1 MGGGLQNLLV
11 QGLSRRTLLGGGLA
25 TLLLTR
31 VRSSHASSYLTF
43 RVRAP
48 QLEARFRNWWNRAE
62 GYAEDLVTS
71 KHPSVVQFHHS
82 LSAIPGDLGSIEFIG
97 TVNNVVNAA
106 ATYVEDYRSGR
117 GRDQWASPIEFLER
131 GGDCEDFALTKA
143 ATLYSLGW
151 PLDSTYLL
159 VGELDRPP
167 AMPTGHAV
175 LVAVLGNRQD
185 SHLILDSISD
195 RVVSLQR
202 YQGFR
207 PIYGL
212 DRKGAIMFVPPLN

>member
-11 QGLSRRTLLGGGLA
+11 QGLSRRTLLGGGFA

-31 VRSSHASSYLTF
+31 VRSSHASSYLTL

-62 GYAEDLVTS
+62 GYAQDLATS
-71 KHPSVVQFHHS
+71 ENPSVVQFRHS
-82 LSAIPGDLGSIEFIG
+82 LSAIPKELGLIDFIG
-97 TVNNVVNAA
+97 AVNDAVNAA
-106 ATYVEDYRSGR
+106 ATYVEDYRSRR

-167 AMPTGHAV
+167 AKLTRHAV

-212 DRKGAIMFVPPLN
+212 DRKSAIMFVPPLS

>member
-1 MGGGLQNLLV
+1 MRGRLQNLLV
-11 QGLSRRTLLGGGLA
+11 QELGRRTLLGGGLA

-31 VRSSHASSYLTF
+31 VRVSHANGYAMF

-48 QLEARFRNWWNRAE
+48 HLEARYRNWQNRAE

-71 KHPSVVQFHHS
+71 EHPSVVQFRHG
-82 LSAIPGDLGSIEFIG
+82 LAAISSNLGVIEFIG
-97 TVNNVVNAA
+97 TVNKVVNAA

-151 PLDSTYLL
+151 PSDSTYLL

-167 AMPTGHAV
+167 AKPTGHAV
-175 LVAVLGNRQD
+175 LIAVMDDRQD
-185 SHLILDSISD
+185 SHLVLDNIAES
-195 RVVSLQR
+195 VVSLQR

-212 DRKGAIMFVPPLN
+212 DRKSAIMFVPPLS

>member
-1 MGGGLQNLLV
+1 MGSGLKNSSV
-11 QGLSRRTLLGGGLA
+11 QGLGRRTLLGGGLA

-31 VRSSHASSYLTF
+31 VRVSHATTYAMF
-43 RVRAP
+43 RIRAP
-48 QLEARFRNWWNRAE
+48 QLEARFRNWRNRTE

-71 KHPSVVQFHHS
+71 KHPSVVQFRHS
-82 LSAIPGDLGSIEFIG
+82 LAAIPSDLGLIEFIG

-106 ATYVEDYRSGR
+106 ATYVEDYRSGP

-151 PLDSTYLL
+151 PPDSTYLL

-167 AMPTGHAV
+167 AKPTGHAV
-175 LVAVLGNRQD
+175 LIAVLDDRQD
-185 SHLILDSISD
+185 SHLVLDNIADS
-195 RVVSLQR
+195 VVSLQR

-212 DRKGAIMFVPPLN
+212 DRKSAIMFVPPLS

>member
-1 MGGGLQNLLV
+1 MGGGFPNLLV
-11 QGLSRRTLLGGGLA
+11 QGLGRRTLLGGGLA
-25 TLLLTR
+25 TLLLARAR
-31 VRSSHASSYLTF
+31 VSHASSYAMF
-43 RVRAP
+43 RIRAP
-48 QLEARFRNWWNRAE
+48 HLEARYRDWRDRAE

-71 KHPSVVQFHHS
+71 EHPSVVQFRLS
-82 LSAIPGDLGSIEFIG
+82 LIAIPRNLGLIEFIG
-97 TVNNVVNAA
+97 TVSNVVNAA

-117 GRDQWASPIEFLER
+117 GRDQWASPIEFLEQ

-159 VGELDRPP
+159 VGELDRSP
-167 AMPTGHAV
+167 AKPTGHAV

-185 SHLILDSISD
+185 NHLVLDNISD

-207 PIYGL
+207 PVYGL
-212 DRKGAIMFVPPLN
+212 GRQGVTMFLPPLS